1 MPNRIIKES
10 VCTSDTLNQ
19 LSWFEE
25 VCWYRLIVSCD
36 DYGRMDARPAILRAT
51 MFPLNESVTTKS
63 LMSALDKMAS
73 IGLVVPYEVN
83 GKPYVYLPSWG
94 EHQRVRDSKEKYPAP
109 QCAASCG
116 ELPRVAASC
125 RKLPRVAAS
134 CGELPRVAAR
144 AGAESESNPNPNPKG
159 NITPLPPL
167 DEFSEPMQEAI
178 RNWLSYKDER
188 REKYKPTGLTQFISM
203 TRNAVSKYGEDAVLY
218 AFTHSMG
225 ANYQGIVWEK
235 AQKFKAE
242 PPDNYYERLN

>member
-10 VCTSDTLNQ
+10 VCTSDTVEQ
-19 LSWFEE
+19 MTWFEE
-25 VCWYRLIVSCD
+25 CFWHRLIVNCD
-36 DYGRMDARPAILRAT
+36 DYGRMDARPAVLKSRL
-51 MFPLNESVTTKS
+51 FPLKERMTLKDVSG
-63 LMSALDKMAS
+63 ALTRLAD
-73 IGLVVPYEVN
+73 IGCVVLYECDGHPYL
-83 GKPYVYLPSWG
+83 YLPTW
-94 EHQRVRDSKEKYPAP
+94 EVHQTIRAKKSKYPEP
-109 QCAASCG
+109 ISNMQASEIICKQMQADV
-116 ELPRVAASC
+116 PVIQ
-125 RKLPRVAAS
+125 
-134 CGELPRVAAR
+134 
-144 AGAESESNPNPNPKG
+144 SNPNPNPKG
-159 NITPLPPL
+159 NESPLPPL

-178 RNWLSYKDER
+178 RNWLSYKEER

>member
-10 VCTSDTLNQ
+10 IRTSDTLNQ

-83 GKPYVYLPSWG
+83 GKPYVYLSSWG

-116 ELPRVAASC
+116 E
-125 RKLPRVAAS
+125 LPRVAAS

-167 DEFSEPMQEAI
+167 DEFSAPVQTAI
-178 RNWLSYKDER
+178 KNWLSYKDER
-188 REKYKPTGLTQFISM
+188 REKYKPTGLTQFLSM
-203 TRNAVSKYGEDAVLY
+203 TRNAIAKYGEDAVLH
-218 AFTHSMG
+218 AFTQSMG
-225 ANYQGIVWEK
+225 ANYQGVVWEK
-235 AQKFKAE
+235 AQKYKSE
-242 PPDNYYERLN
+242 PSDNYYQRLN